1 MTNKMSNTSQLVE
14 KLVSK
19 DLVTKSTSLYD
30 LRAVDVSLNE
40 KRISLVEQLSSVM
53 ADFENSILKL
63 VEKETILL
71 NELFEKIRNNQ
82 HGTY

>member
-1 MTNKMSNTSQLVE
+1 MSNTSQLVE